1 MIDTHTHLYLPEF
14 RTDIEDVLKRAQAAG
29 IKQCW
34 IPGIDAD
41 SLSAMDCLYK
51 LMPVPGYFRLF
62 AGLHPCEVK
71 DNFREELGLIRSAL
85 LSGKYD
91 GIGEIGL
98 DRHWDLC
105 FFEEQLEAFRIQL
118 DWALEFNLPVLI
130 HTRDAFEQIMP
141 IIRPYYDKGL
151 KGIFHSFAG
160 TLEQALELT
169 KEGGFY
175 LGINGSITYKNS
187 AQKLF
192 LNEIDLQHIVTET
205 DAPYLSPV
213 PHRGKRNEPAY
224 IPLIVEQ
231 LAHIYK
237 TSTEEVNTISGGNA
251 NCLFN

>member
-14 RTDIEDVLKRAQAAG
+14 RTDIEEVLKRTQATG
-29 IKQCW
+29 ITQCW

-41 SLSAMDCLYK
+41 SLSAMDRLYE
-51 LMPVPGYFRLF
+51 LIPAPGFFRLF

-71 DNFREELGLIRSAL
+71 DNYRKELDLIRQAL
-85 LSGKYD
+85 LSGKYN

-98 DRHWDLC
+98 DRHWDLT
-105 FFEEQLEAFRIQL
+105 FFDQQMEALRIQL
-118 DWALEFNLPVLI
+118 DWALEFNMPVLI
-130 HTRDAFEQIMP
+130 HTRDAFEEIMP
-141 IIRPYYDKGL
+141 VIRPYFNKGL
-151 KGIFHSFAG
+151 KGIFHSYAG
-160 TLEQALELT
+160 TLEQARELT
-169 KEGGFY
+169 AKGGFY

-192 LNEIDLQHIVTET
+192 LNEIPLRYIVTET

-213 PHRGKRNEPAY
+213 PHRGKRNEPSN

-231 LAHIYK
+231 LAVIYK
-237 TSTEEVNTISGGNA
+237 KTTEEIKNITSINA

>member
-14 RTDIEDVLKRAQAAG
+14 QTDIEEVLKRAQAAG
-29 IKQCW
+29 IIQCW

-41 SLSAMDCLYK
+41 SLRAMDRLYD
-51 LMPVPGYFRLF
+51 LMPAPGFFRLF

-71 DNFREELGLIRSAL
+71 NNFREELSLIRSAL
-85 LSGKYD
+85 LSGKYG

-98 DRHWDLC
+98 DRHWDLS
-105 FFEEQLEAFRIQL
+105 FFEEQLEALRIQL

-130 HTRDAFEQIMP
+130 HTRDAFKQMMP

-151 KGIFHSFAG
+151 KGIFHSFSG

-187 AQKLF
+187 AQSLF

-231 LAHIYK
+231 LALIYK
-237 TSTEEVNTISGGNA
+237 KTTEEVKKISRGNA

>member
-14 RTDIEDVLKRAQAAG
+14 HTDIEQVLNRAQQAG
-29 IKQCW
+29 ITQCW
-34 IPGIDAD
+34 IPGIDLD
-41 SLSAMDCLYK
+41 SLRAMSELYE

-71 DNFREELGLIRSAL
+71 GNYREELKRIRQAL

-98 DRHWDLC
+98 DRHWDLS
-105 FFEEQLEAFRIQL
+105 FFNEQLEALRIQL
-118 DWALEFNLPVLI
+118 DWALEFNMPVLI
-130 HTRDAFEQIMP
+130 HTRDAFDEIMP
-141 IIRPYYDKGL
+141 LIRPYFNKGL
-151 KGIFHSFAG
+151 KGIFHSYAG
-160 TLEQALELT
+160 TLEQALELCS
-169 KEGGFY
+169 EGGFY

-192 LNEIDLQHIVTET
+192 LKEIPLQYIVTET

-231 LAHIYK
+231 LAVIYQK
-237 TSTEEVNTISGGNA
+237 ATEEIKKISFANA